1 MDKRLVARK
10 ITKSMARGAIVLDE
24 NLEHLKEGL
33 TERNMHV
40 FVVPKGMKDEEIIRV
55 YLTHRLFVT
64 NNPKD
69 FINDASSFEYGIIST
84 KKIKY
89 KGENLLV
96 PLISKVLSKYN
107 LWSKKHGFIIKPDEK
122 GKGEIKNLI
131 D

>member
-40 FVVPKGMKDEEIIRV
+40 FVVPKGIKDEEIIRV

-107 LWSKKHGFIIKPDEK
+107 LWSKKHGFIIEPDEK